1 MLAARNAA
9 HTSFSD
15 ASQWFPGVLAKR
27 LGLRGRRE
35 PLHAIHRET
44 ARALSAHIRRSA
56 AGAHDAAVDDAR
68 EYEELGAFSSA

>member
-1 MLAARNAA
+1 MVYLSNHGLSLWCYREV
-9 HTSFSD
+9 TSR
-15 ASQWFPGVLAKR
+15 R

-56 AGAHDAAVDDAR
+56 AGVHDAAVDDAR